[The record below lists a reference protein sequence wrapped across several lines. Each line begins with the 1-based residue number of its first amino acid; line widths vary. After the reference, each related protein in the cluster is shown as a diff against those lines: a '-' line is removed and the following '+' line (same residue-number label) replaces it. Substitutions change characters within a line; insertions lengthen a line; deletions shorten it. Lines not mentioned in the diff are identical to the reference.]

1 MQQPVVII
9 GLGELGNVFARG
21 FLRGGHPVYPITRGM
36 DMARAAAGMP
46 QPRLVLVA
54 VAEDDLHATL
64 AAIPPAWRDRLCL
77 LQNELLP
84 RDWQAHGIADPT
96 VIAVWF
102 EKKKGMD
109 SKVLLPS
116 PAAGPHAATISE
128 ALTAIGIPART
139 LASDDELL
147 YELVRK
153 NVYILTINI
162 AGLVTGGTVS
172 ELWRNHQTLARA
184 LADDV
189 MDIQAWLT
197 GRELPRAR
205 LLDGMLEAFAADPE
219 HKCMG
224 RTAPARLQRAL
235 AHADA
240 AGLAVPR
247 LREIQRQYGR

>member
-1 MQQPVVII
+1 MHEPAVVIGI
-9 GLGELGNVFARG
+9 GELGSVFARG
-21 FLRGGHPVYPITRGM
+21 LLRCGHPVYPITRGM
-36 DMARAAAGMP
+36 DMARAAAEMP

-84 RDWQAHGIADPT
+84 RDWQTHDIADPT

-116 PAAGPHAATISE
+116 PTAGPHAATISD
-128 ALTAIGIPART
+128 ALTAVGIPART
-139 LASDDELL
+139 LASNDDLL

-172 ELWRNHQTLARA
+172 ELWRDHEGFARA
-184 LADDV
+184 VAGEV
-189 MDIQAWLT
+189 IDIQEWLSGET
-197 GRELPRAR
+197 FVRAR

-240 AGLAVPR
+240 AGLAVPE
-247 LREIQRQYGR
+247 LRAIERRGGG